1 MDVEE
6 TQVMSRTG
14 EFTTTLSWQES
25 VRSRVAA
32 AMDRFAGPIADL
44 ADRDA
49 NEGDTRLLVAD
60 FFSVGLNFSKYHD
73 LTTDYRTGG
82 ESNDYAIVLDGKLF
96 APVEVRGIGQDL
108 DLRNIQM
115 ARRLASQEGAEW
127 VFLTNGRAWRVYH
140 LRPEGSGV
148 RPVVVVDADLADP
161 ASYHRNLDQLF
172 HITREAVVHGRL
184 DALRRWREAVEAAPL
199 SGLVTED
206 SVVAAVL
213 RELSERTGHPG
224 HAGDAE
230 EVRRILTEQVVA
242 RGLAPAETDGAPETD
257 GAAGEAGEEE

>member
-14 EFTTTLSWQES
+14 DFTTTLSWQES

-32 AMDRFAGPIADL
+32 AMDRLSGPLADL

-60 FFSVGLNFSKYHD
+60 FFSVALNFSKYHD

-82 ESNDYAIVLDGKLF
+82 ESNDYAIVLDGELF
-96 APVEVRGIGQDL
+96 APVEVRGIGQEL
-108 DLRNIQM
+108 DLRNIRM
-115 ARRLASQEGAEW
+115 ARRLAAQEGAEW
-127 VFLTNGRAWRVYH
+127 VFLTNGRVWRVYH

-148 RPVVVVDADLADP
+148 RPVVVVDADLSDP
-161 ASYHRNLDQLF
+161 DAYHRNLDQLF

-199 SGLVTED
+199 SGVVTED

-213 RELSERTGHPG
+213 SELRESTGHPG

-230 EVRRILTEQVVA
+230 EVRRILAEQVVS
-242 RGLAPAETDGAPETD
+242 RGLAPAEADA
-257 GAAGEAGEEE
+257 EE

>member
-25 VRSRVAA
+25 VRGRVAA
-32 AMDRFAGPIADL
+32 AMDRFSGPIADL
-44 ADRDA
+44 VARDA
-49 NEGDTRLLVAD
+49 NEGDTRLLIAD
-60 FFSVGLNFSKYHD
+60 FFSVGLNFSKYQD
-73 LTTDYRTGG
+73 LTTEYRTSG

-96 APVEVRGIGQDL
+96 APVEVRGIGQEL

-115 ARRLASQEGAEW
+115 ARRLAAQEGAEW
-127 VFLTNGRAWRVYH
+127 IFLTNGRIWRVYH
-140 LRPEGSGV
+140 LRPEGSGT
-148 RPVVVVDADLADP
+148 RPVVVVDADLSDP
-161 ASYHRNLDQLF
+161 DAYHRNLDQLF
-172 HITREAVVHGRL
+172 HLTREAIAHGRL

-213 RELSERTGHPG
+213 NELRESTGHPG

-230 EVRRILTEQVVA
+230 EVREVLGEQVIA
-242 RGLAPAETDGAPETD
+242 RGLSSTPPS
-257 GAAGEAGEEE
+257 EE